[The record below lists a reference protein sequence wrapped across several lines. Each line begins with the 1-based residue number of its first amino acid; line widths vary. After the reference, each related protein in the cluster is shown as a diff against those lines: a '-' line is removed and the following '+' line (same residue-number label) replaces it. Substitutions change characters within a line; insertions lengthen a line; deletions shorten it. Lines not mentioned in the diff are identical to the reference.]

1 MCCIRL
7 NPKKLQVRTIRDL
20 GPQFVDNPHEMVG
33 QDGAYSIPLNAET
46 LWFFGDTLIGHRVPE
61 ESLWYPGG
69 QPVGP
74 YDMSGR
80 GPIKHMIN
88 NTGLILRD
96 KTGRYGL
103 KSYKYI
109 CDEQRNIKPLIPRLR
124 DEHPDEIR
132 IWCLH
137 GCCFDDRVFLF
148 FTKVGM
154 LKSGP
159 FPVNFEV
166 LGSGLAVGNRKQWQF
181 DRVAYDCSTL
191 LWKQNEPLFGAA
203 VLVDPKRE
211 WIYVYGVLQD
221 AAKVQ
226 RCYLAR
232 VRPSQIENREQYSY
246 LVSTEPRWSYHIDE
260 AVMIMQG
267 MPTEMS
273 VSFNPYLDCYLAV
286 HSLDLTGKIVG
297 RTAPEP
303 WGPWSEPVTL
313 HTVTTHREKALPYPP
328 LIYAGKE
335 HPELSE
341 ARGRIIYITYIEF
354 EEYFP
359 HLIEVSLA

>member
-1 MCCIRL
+1 MCCGRL
-7 NPKKLQVRTIRDL
+7 NPRILRVKAIRDL
-20 GPQFVDNPHEMVG
+20 GPQFVDNPHEMIG
-33 QDGAYSIPLNAET
+33 QDGAYSIPLNGET
-46 LWFFGDTLIGHRVPE
+46 LWFFGDTLIGQRVRG

-74 YDMSGR
+74 YDMSGK
-80 GPIKHMIN
+80 GSIKHMIN
-88 NTGLILRD
+88 NSGLISMD
-96 KTGRYGL
+96 KTGRHGL
-103 KSYKYI
+103 KSYHYI
-109 CDEQRNIKPLIPRLR
+109 CDDEGNIRPLIPRLP
-124 DEHPDEIR
+124 DEHQDEIR

-137 GCCFDDRVFLF
+137 GCCLEDTVYLY

-154 LKSGP
+154 LESGL
-159 FPVNFEV
+159 FPVNFEI
-166 LGSGLAVGNRKQWQF
+166 LGSGLAMGNKKLWQLE
-181 DRVAYDCSTL
+181 RVVYDGSTL

-203 VLVDPKRE
+203 VLMDPQEE

-232 VRPSQIENREQYSY
+232 VRPNQIENREQYTY
-246 LVSTEPRWSYHIDE
+246 LASPEPRWSPHLSR
-260 AVMIMQG
+260 AVSIMQG

-273 VSFNPYLDCYLAV
+273 VSFNSYLGCYLAV

-303 WGPWSEPVTL
+303 WGPWSEPVVF
-313 HTVTTHREKALPYPP
+313 HTVIARREKSLPYPP

-335 HPELSE
+335 HPELNE
-341 ARGRIIYITYIEF
+341 AGGRIIYITYVEF